1 MIPMADIL
9 EWRAT
14 HPWQTLSQV
23 EQDLLLSRCIV
34 DLCSRA
40 DVAQWL
46 AMRGGTILHKLHCAP
61 ARRYS
66 EDLDLVQV
74 HAGPIGP
81 IFDAVKDTLSPLLG
95 KPKRDTGPGVA
106 TLTYSVP
113 SECPSPSLRPKTTAI
128 PWARACSRPLPVPKP
143 STCRLHSAQT
153 ATPFSN
159 MTAPAA
165 KALWSGKSR

>member
-1 MIPMADIL
+1 MADIL

-34 DLCSRA
+34 EFFSRDDL
-40 DVAQWL
+40 AQWL

-74 HAGPIGP
+74 QAGPIGP
-81 IFDAVKDTLSPLLG
+81 IFDAIKNTLSPLLG
-95 KPKRDTGPGVA
+95 RPKRALGPGVA

-113 SECPSPSLRPKTTAI
+113 CESGPPPADGLLGEPRPPKFG
-128 PWARACSRPLPVPKP
+128 RATEP
-143 STCRLHSAQT
+143 
-153 ATPFSN
+153 
-159 MTAPAA
+159 
-165 KALWSGKSR
+165 